1 MGEVRSAEAI
11 DMLQALNTGHDGSL
25 STGHAN
31 SPKDM
36 LSRLETMVLMGMDL
50 PLPAIQR
57 QIASGLDIIVHLG
70 RLRDKT
76 RKVLEVTE
84 VLGYWEEE
92 IHLQTLYCFEEA
104 YKEAVNVTE
113 DEEKREI
120 RMERKSQRRLEKNCR
135 TLSPREAY
143 GSRISHLKNVGQPGE
158 RLPYSLGLRHGFITG
173 RYGLC
178 RH

>member
-84 VLGYWEEE
+84 VW
-92 IHLQTLYCFEEA
+92 
-104 YKEAVNVTE
+104 
-113 DEEKREI
+113 D
-120 RMERKSQRRLEKNCR
+120 
-135 TLSPREAY
+135 
-143 GSRISHLKNVGQPGE
+143 
-158 RLPYSLGLRHGFITG
+158 TG
-173 RYGLC
+173 RKKSTC
-178 RH
+178 RRCIALKKHIRRR